1 MRTFGPVITLTTDF
15 GTADGYTGVV
25 KGVILSKAPHGQIV
39 DISHQIEAW
48 NIRSASWVI
57 TSAYKYFPAG
67 TVHMVVVDPQVGSMQ
82 RRILLKG
89 AQEIFLAPDNGV
101 LSSIIDEQSNW
112 TVYELDKRDF
122 WLPYVSSTFH
132 ARDIFAPVAAHLISG
147 IQASELGTEISLDS
161 LARLD
166 ATPAES
172 TVEGLSGLVV
182 HVDRFG
188 NLITN
193 IPNNK
198 IRPHTHCYLDGKS
211 IGELQNTYSSVSQGH
226 AAAFPASHGYI
237 EIALHQG
244 RAADVLKAST
254 GAQVKLRFTAE

>member
-25 KGVILSKAPHGQIV
+25 KGVILSKAPHAQIV

-48 NIRSASWVI
+48 NVRSAAWVL
-57 TSAYKYFPAG
+57 TSSYKYFPAG
-67 TVHMVVVDPQVGSMQ
+67 SVHMAVVDPSVGSAQ
-82 RRILLKG
+82 RRILLRG
-89 AQEIFLAPDNGV
+89 AQEIFLAPDNGL

-112 TVYELDKRDF
+112 TAYDLNKREY

-147 IQASELGTEISLDS
+147 MDPSELGSEIPLES

-166 ATPAES
+166 EQKSES
-172 TVEGLSGLVV
+172 TSEGLSGLVV

-211 IGELQNTYSSVSQGH
+211 IGELKNTYSSVHEGH

-244 RAADVLKAST
+244 RAAEVLKAGT
-254 GAQVKLRFTAE
+254 GARVSLKFEAS